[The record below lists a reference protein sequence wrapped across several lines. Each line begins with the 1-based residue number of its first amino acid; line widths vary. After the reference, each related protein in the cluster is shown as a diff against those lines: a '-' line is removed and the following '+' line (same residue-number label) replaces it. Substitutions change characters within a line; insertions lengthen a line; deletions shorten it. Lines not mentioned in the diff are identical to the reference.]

1 MSLVNLNNRLRKL
14 ERQLRPHGDGCFTL
28 EELCRAIW
36 DRNKQSFIELAE
48 GNSYRLFV
56 SWFEAFG
63 DGAGP
68 SRHAAYPPFPA
79 VFRHRSRGSSPSRH
93 RRVINN
99 EARRNEPQE
108 AARR

>member
-36 DRNKQSFIELAE
+36 DRDKQSFIELAE

-56 SWFEAFG
+56 TRFEAE
-63 DGAGP
+63 DAE
-68 SRHAAYPPFPA
+68 REDAE
-79 VFRHRSRGSSPSRH
+79 R
-93 RRVINN
+93 
-99 EARRNEPQE
+99 E
-108 AARR
+108 AAERKRREAGLCR

>member
-36 DRNKQSFIELAE
+36 DQNKQSFIELAE

-56 SWFEAFG
+56 SRFEAE
-63 DGAGP
+63 DAE
-68 SRHAAYPPFPA
+68 R
-79 VFRHRSRGSSPSRH
+79 
-93 RRVINN
+93 
-99 EARRNEPQE
+99 E
-108 AARR
+108 AAERKRREEAGLCR

>member
-1 MSLVNLNNRLRKL
+1 MSLVNLHNRLRKL

-56 SWFEAFG
+56 SRFEAE
-63 DGAGP
+63 DAE
-68 SRHAAYPPFPA
+68 R
-79 VFRHRSRGSSPSRH
+79 
-93 RRVINN
+93 
-99 EARRNEPQE
+99 E
-108 AARR
+108 AAERKRREEAGLCR

>member
-36 DRNKQSFIELAE
+36 DHNKQSFIELAE

-56 SWFEAFG
+56 SRFEAE
-63 DGAGP
+63 DAE
-68 SRHAAYPPFPA
+68 R
-79 VFRHRSRGSSPSRH
+79 
-93 RRVINN
+93 
-99 EARRNEPQE
+99 E
-108 AARR
+108 AAERNRREAGLCR